1 MRVGIISS
9 KDVFSAG
16 RMDAGFHLTRKS
28 LIEDGSLARAE
39 EAYSSDEALAI
50 LKSLPSDMLNRVT
63 HDLVRGAGVGYG
75 IERAL
80 QEYPHMALA
89 LAFRDE
95 EADRVISEKA
105 AELQAKAEALAKVG
119 SALRRR
125 P

>member
-16 RMDAGFHLTRKS
+16 RLDTGFHLTRKS
-28 LIEDGSLARAE
+28 LIEDGTLERAE
-39 EAYSSDEALAI
+39 KAYSSDEALAI

-63 HDLVRGAGVGYG
+63 HDLVRGAGAGYG

-95 EADRVISEKA
+95 EADRVIAEKA

-119 SALRRR
+119 SALRSR

>member
-1 MRVGIISS
+1 MRVGTVSF
-9 KDVFSAG
+9 KDVVAAG

-39 EAYSSDEALAI
+39 AAYTAEEALAI
-50 LKSLPSDMLNRVT
+50 LKSLPSDMIKRVT
-63 HDLVRGAGVGYG
+63 EDLVRGAGVGYG
-75 IERAL
+75 VERAL
-80 QEYPHMALA
+80 EEYPHMALA

-95 EADRVISEKA
+95 EADRVIAQKA

-119 SALRRR
+119 STLRSR